1 MRAFFV
7 KVIALVPDGD
17 DLLLVGDGE
26 VVGHLADKIRAQ
38 HSGGHETRRIEVD
51 KSDRV
56 TTPQMLARMRAFAG
70 QPSGRQ
76 IPR

>member
-1 MRAFFV
+1 
-7 KVIALVPDGD
+7 
-17 DLLLVGDGE
+17 
-26 VVGHLADKIRAQ
+26 
-38 HSGGHETRRIEVD
+38 VD